1 MPAAG
6 EYLLLCD
13 VRVKQDEV
21 HSVLKL
27 IAEAERAA
35 ALINGASSEDAACQR
50 LIHSPAAHISVR
62 LAAAGN
68 GQTAAH
74 TPPMCLCFFERFK
87 CGIGL
92 AQIKELF
99 CAFASADEHGHGL
112 RLVACGK
119 NGIAQPVRT
128 RVKFVVQP
136 G

>member
-21 HSVLKL
+21 HGVLKL

-68 GQTAAH
+68 GQTAAQAA
-74 TPPMCLCFFERFK
+74 PVRLCFFK
-87 CGIGL
+87 CR
-92 AQIKELF
+92 K
-99 CAFASADEHGHGL
+99 CCVAF
-112 RLVACGK
+112 
-119 NGIAQPVRT
+119 T
-128 RVKFVVQP
+128 
-136 G
+136 